1 MGVVWVSLCDVAVPV
16 GVASLL
22 GVAGV
27 RVVPVP
33 PSGMPPR
40 PSPIWDVG
48 FGRFAFGVAVSV
60 AVAVLVGEGPD
71 GSEGTAG
78 GPASVGSAGALPPSS
93 L

>member
-1 MGVVWVSLCDVAVPV
+1 MGAVWVSLCGVAVPV

-33 PSGMPPR
+33 PEGMPPR

-48 FGRFAFGVAVSV
+48 LGEFPFGVAVAV
-60 AVAVLVGEGPD
+60 AVAVGE
-71 GSEGTAG
+71 GSEGSAG
-78 GPASVGSAGALPPSS
+78 PAGAPASVGSAGALPPSS